1 MTSRL
6 QNILLGLFPRLDYT
20 GPITG
25 NSDVSTTFEEGCFFK
40 YVPLNIKNDCYN
52 FIPLESTLLRYLYN
66 AAGANMTKEIYIPI
80 YVPSNTITNCSSI
93 ITFFTLF
100 RETCLTGNF
109 KKVKYRDCIY
119 IIGRGFIMDAD
130 YNLLF
135 LFGHELLDEG
145 YKNIKY
151 GEKVIISN
159 EHPLIV
165 IDNTV
170 FLKQEDP
177 IIKYMFKNILPYYVE
192 NLIWD
197 AVASRFSKLII
208 QVTNLKDCIVRPS
221 KPEATISNLE
231 ELNDDIYKYLNSN
244 TTYEY

>member
-20 GPITG
+20 GPITD
-25 NSDVSTTFEEGCFFK
+25 NSDISTTFEEGCFFK
-40 YVPLNIKNDCYN
+40 YIPLNIKNNCYN
-52 FIPLESTLLRYLYN
+52 FIPLEGTLLRYLYN
-66 AAGANMTKEIYIPI
+66 ADGANIPKEIYIPI
-80 YVPSNTITNCSSI
+80 YVPNVITNCNNI
-93 ITFFTLF
+93 INFFTLLQ
-100 RETCLTGNF
+100 ETSFNGNF
-109 KKVKYRDCIY
+109 KRVKYKDYIY
-119 IIGRGFIMDAD
+119 IIGRGFLMDAD

-145 YKNIKY
+145 YKNIKF

-159 EHPLIV
+159 GHPLIV

-177 IIKYMFKNILPYYVE
+177 IVKYMFKNVLPYYVE

-197 AVASRFSKLII
+197 AVAGRFSKLII